1 MSVGIVQD
9 IGDEQLVAGPV
20 WELPW
25 VELVGEAVGV
35 ERWRVVVVVASAV
48 AVAVAVAAAVA
59 VGQWLVVSGA
69 VVEVGMTAVVFE
81 GMCSVCGGL
90 WREAVES
97 WVWEGIARGLV
108 VVLEGVV
115 GVYSRLLGQV
125 VVLVL
130 VQESVSREERV
141 KQREVWEVRR

>member
-48 AVAVAVAAAVA
+48 AAAVA

-90 WREAVES
+90 WREVVES

-125 VVLVL
+125 VVLVQ

-141 KQREVWEVRR
+141 KQREVWEVQQ

>member
-25 VELVGEAVGV
+25 VEFVGEAVEA
-35 ERWRVVVVVASAV
+35 ERWRVVVAVASAV
-48 AVAVAVAAAVA
+48 AVAVAAVAA
-59 VGQWLVVSGA
+59 VGQWLVVSEV
-69 VVEVGMTAVVFE
+69 VVEVGMTVVVFE

-97 WVWEGIARGLV
+97 WVLEGIARGLV

-125 VVLVL
+125 VVLVQ